1 MATTLTTSYQKIG
14 EVSSSTYTKLRLYA
28 KYDSRDITNVNTTL
42 TLQTRMYCSGNSSS
56 FDSGT
61 ISYSVPTYNS
71 SSGAWTNTTKS
82 ISLSKV
88 SVSGGSEVVLNT
100 WTVTVNHDAS
110 GNYTNKTITA
120 TLTTSYTQNGTV
132 SASIN
137 LPSIV
142 IEPDYVNFVTHD
154 AATIASDEV
163 IISWSADTNC
173 NSVEYSLNNRDWV
186 TVSTSTASSSSYTIS
201 GLLPGTRYSVRTRI
215 KHSTSGMYTVSDRL
229 YIITTTKGY
238 ILKLNVN
245 GVWVDAVPYLNINEL
260 VYDNA
265 EEVEY

>member
-1 MATTLTTSYQKIG
+1 MATTITTSYQKLA

-28 KYDSRDITNVNTTL
+28 KYDSRDITNVNTKL
-42 TLQTRMYCSGNSSS
+42 TLQTRMYCSGSSSS
-56 FDSGT
+56 FNSGT

-71 SSGAWTNTTKS
+71 SSGAWTNTTES
-82 ISLSKV
+82 ISLSNV

-100 WTVTVNHDAS
+100 WTVTVNHDPS

-120 TLTTSYTQNGTV
+120 TLSTSYTQNGTV
-132 SASIN
+132 SASIT

-142 IEPDYVNFVTHD
+142 VEPDYANFVTHD
-154 AATIASDEV
+154 VTTITSDEV

-186 TVSTSTASSSSYTIS
+186 SVSTSTSSGSSYTVS
-201 GLLPGTRYSVRTRI
+201 NLLPGTRYSIRTRI
-215 KHSTSGMYTVSDRL
+215 RHATGGTYTISDRL
-229 YIITTTKGY
+229 YVITATKGY

-245 GVWVDAVPYLNINEL
+245 GVWVDAIPYLNINEL
-260 VYDNA
+260 VYGNGN
-265 EEVEY
+265 EVSY